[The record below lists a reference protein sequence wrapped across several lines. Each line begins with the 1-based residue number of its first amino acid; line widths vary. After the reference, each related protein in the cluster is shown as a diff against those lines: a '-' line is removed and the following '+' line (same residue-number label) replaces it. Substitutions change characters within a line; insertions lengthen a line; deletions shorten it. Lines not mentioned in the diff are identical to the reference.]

1 MAAGMGRRGRTSLWP
16 SQPGQL
22 CPLPGTDLQPLTP
35 RCRGPP
41 WPCLSGERQA
51 LCSPGL
57 VGPPSQGGPGAQGT
71 PTRARMRLHA
81 SRQRTP
87 SLPPQGAPGSR
98 LCLTWPPCFPAGPC
112 GASWLY
118 GVAGG
123 PVNLLTYSPTSACE
137 GASSSSGTLSSCSSL
152 GTISSLCLW
161 PKASVPDYSTSFTLW
176 SLTTHGS
183 LEPACVETVQLILP
197 VQLPGPLTEGWLHY
211 IIHDV

>member
-123 PVNLLTYSPTSACE
+123 PVNLLGCDLPAAISRPTLAAWGAQAHGGGASVTAGSCRADTWGPCPSPTC
-137 GASSSSGTLSSCSSL
+137 
-152 GTISSLCLW
+152 
-161 PKASVPDYSTSFTLW
+161 
-176 SLTTHGS
+176 
-183 LEPACVETVQLILP
+183 
-197 VQLPGPLTEGWLHY
+197 
-211 IIHDV
+211 